1 MDRSRHGPH
10 GSCAKTQGL
19 GAPTPHTP
27 ALRMKW
33 PVEVLARSA
42 YAAGMNGRCLI
53 VALLFAPGL
62 HAAQPE
68 SPTEAEA
75 QKTEAAAET
84 DAAAQNGDAATPED
98 SGAASTSTP
107 PSTPPSDGDDDGPGE
122 GDRSFSHGGQF
133 GLRVGVTG
141 GYRMI
146 FRYDASPYCSEPDI
160 AKPPKDQQKFCG
172 HVAPMALDVALS
184 FAPIGGI
191 EPYAWARFGLKGEP
205 ETNTNEVLILGAGAR
220 IYTMSDSAFK
230 IFIEPAI
237 GAEFESGAGNPLWE
251 TNNPEYKKDV
261 VFHLAAGP
269 QYDFARAVGIYAN
282 AGITTGILRSIH
294 SNLEL
299 SLGVQARV
307 P

>member
-1 MDRSRHGPH
+1 
-10 GSCAKTQGL
+10 
-19 GAPTPHTP
+19 
-27 ALRMKW
+27 
-33 PVEVLARSA
+33 
-42 YAAGMNGRCLI
+42 MNGRCLI

-68 SPTEAEA
+68 SPTDADA
-75 QKTEAAAET
+75 QNADAAAENDAAAQAT
-84 DAAAQNGDAATPED
+84 DAAAQPADPAAHSGDAATPEAG
-98 SGAASTSTP
+98 GATSTP
-107 PSTPPSDGDDDGPGE
+107 PSTPPSVGDDGGPGE

-172 HVAPMALDVALS
+172 HVAPIALDVALS

-191 EPYAWARFGLKGEP
+191 EPYAWARFGLEAEP
-205 ETNTNEVLILGAGAR
+205 ETNTNEGLIIGAGAR

-269 QYDFARAVGIYAN
+269 QYDFARAIGIYAN